1 MVHLASKRLT
11 QPPIEQHT
19 HKETIWNK
27 QQRKQHLSIV
37 VFQFSK
43 QPPLFLGSIFESRVS
58 QKLEDWHLQ
67 NVVASLPHI

>member
-11 QPPIEQHT
+11 QPPIEQHMN
-19 HKETIWNK
+19 KETIWK
-27 QQRKQHLSIV
+27 QTATKTTQVLWFSS
-37 VFQFSK
+37 FQNSL
-43 QPPLFLGSIFESRVS
+43 PNLDPHESRVS